1 MLQMNGTPLWGSLC
15 PRLSFK
21 DFDVATSEGSHVA
34 VGILLKAT
42 F

>member
-1 MLQMNGTPLWGSLC
+1 MLHMNVALLGAPYC
-15 PRLSFK
+15 PCLSFK
-21 DFDVATSEGSHVA
+21 DFGVATSEGSHVA